1 MTEEIRNWGTL
12 LLFVS
17 AGSLIYCFLLP
28 SGNVSKTAKS
38 VVSITV
44 LSVVFLPVLGV
55 LSQFPEMKVDF
66 SSQPETAGY
75 DDYIINEAEKAVEEL
90 IAQVIKK
97 YTSVPHKTELFI
109 DKTEDGSI
117 NIEYAGIIFSAEPQR
132 KEQLRQA
139 LFEAL
144 GIMPDIKVEYVSE

>member
-1 MTEEIRNWGTL
+1 MLI
-12 LLFVS
+12 FIS

-38 VVSITV
+38 VLSITV
-44 LSVVFLPVLGV
+44 LTAVFLPVLGV
-55 LSQFPEMKVDF
+55 FSDF
-66 SSQPETAGY
+66 SGFDTDFSY
-75 DDYIINEAEKAVEEL
+75 EAETESFEDYAITQARTAVEEL
-90 IAQVIKK
+90 IASVIKK
-97 YTSVPHKTELFI
+97 YTSVPHKTQLII

-132 KEQLRQA
+132 SEQLRQA